1 MGREDL
7 QKQMK
12 LEQEAIEMMVIAYQ
26 ANRMNISLRD
36 APSQAEKQKIS
47 IDQYIQSEF
56 KKSLMQMDDGQAFSP
71 EQAERIAQR
80 YTPLAVLDKDGAGA
94 IIFRDNTDK
103 QNIVAIRGTDIP
115 GNTVADVI
123 GADGSMGI
131 GILPMYQTS
140 LIDNFIAQET
150 APVNKSVA

>member
-56 KKSLMQMDDGQAFSP
+56 KKSLMQMDAGQAFSP

-103 QNIVAIRGTDIP
+103 QNIVAVRGTDTP

-123 GADGSMGI
+123 GADGSIGI

-140 LIDNFIAQET
+140 LIDNFIAQEIT
-150 APVNKSVA
+150 SVGKSVA